1 MIEEEAIVLSMPEYL
16 FMIIDFEKEI
26 EGNDSMISIEHKDF
40 LFTSVK
46 EYIIPAEKVAHVQE
60 GNNAEHALLVLTKT
74 GYSSIPVLDAKDH
87 LKGLLSMRTVTD
99 SILGLAHIEYER
111 LPELKVDEI
120 MRKEIDTLKT
130 TDTFQKGLDYLIDH
144 PFICVT
150 EEDGTFA
157 GILTR
162 RVLLKQFKKYI
173 YNVQ

>member
-1 MIEEEAIVLSMPEYL
+1 
-16 FMIIDFEKEI
+16 
-26 EGNDSMISIEHKDF
+26 MISIEHKDF
-40 LFTSVK
+40 LFTPVAD
-46 EYIIPAEKVAHVQE
+46 YIIPAEKVAHVQV

-74 GYSSIPVLDAKDH
+74 GYFSIPVLDNKDR

-120 MRKEIDTLKT
+120 MRTEIHTLKT
-130 TDTFQKGLDYLIDH
+130 TDTFQRGLDLVIDH
-144 PFICVT
+144 PFVCVVD
-150 EEDGTFA
+150 EDGTFM

-162 RVLLKQFKKYI
+162 RVVLKQFKKYI